1 MAYNRAQR
9 QHLSDKLMDTAN
21 LVLGGLVVGQLV
33 DRTVHLLLIVAGFLF
48 FVATVMITTHLRK
61 GG

>member
-1 MAYNRAQR
+1 
-9 QHLSDKLMDTAN
+9 MDTAN